1 MENIILD
8 YGNVIFDLDFV
19 KLTESFEKLGVKNVE
34 GLFSQAKQSPLF
46 DAFDKGE
53 ISPQEFRDHIRKI
66 TEMDSL
72 TDGMI
77 DDAWNSLL
85 IGVPASRHLILEKL
99 KVKYRTFLLSN
110 NNEIHYAAILK
121 HLRTEHRITDN
132 SVFFEKDYYSHLL
145 RMRKPD
151 KEIFEFVLA
160 THQLDPD
167 KTLFVDDSPQ
177 HLETAKSL
185 GVHTALVT
193 SGNPFESILEE
204 YNLL

>member
-85 IGVPASRHLILEKL
+85 IGVYLSPLIDWSVISDL
-99 KVKYRTFLLSN
+99 KT
-110 NNEIHYAAILK
+110 
-121 HLRTEHRITDN
+121 
-132 SVFFEKDYYSHLL
+132 
-145 RMRKPD
+145 
-151 KEIFEFVLA
+151 
-160 THQLDPD
+160 
-167 KTLFVDDSPQ
+167 
-177 HLETAKSL
+177 
-185 GVHTALVT
+185 
-193 SGNPFESILEE
+193 
-204 YNLL
+204 